1 MNGAPIALSGVSP
14 LPCLPFRDAT
24 SLQVLE
30 ACPHTFPTFPDTH
43 AYSTAQPFVSF
54 FKKVAHLGKP
64 KVVHPPSDC
73 IGQFLLALLVAPA
86 VTTLCQLL
94 EFGAQFGFGFRMNA
108 QASLSSS
115 HVERVAEELLS
126 VDTAYVGLL
135 SVYFEEEFSLYELRN
150 AFAHPFGGSRTFT
163 EDDAVIGIAHKRKP
177 ASFKFAVKLR
187 QHYVAQHGA
196 ERAALRNSPSRVL
209 ILVAD
214 YHTCVEILM
223 YQRYDPAV
231 LDCLAKYLYQL
242 AVVDCVKEFFKV

>member
-94 EFGAQFGFGFRMNA
+94 EFGAEFGFGFRMNA

-126 VDTAYVGLL
+126 VDIAYVGLL

-150 AFAHPFGGSRTFT
+150 ASSG
-163 EDDAVIGIAHKRKP
+163 
-177 ASFKFAVKLR
+177 
-187 QHYVAQHGA
+187 
-196 ERAALRNSPSRVL
+196 
-209 ILVAD
+209 
-214 YHTCVEILM
+214 
-223 YQRYDPAV
+223 
-231 LDCLAKYLYQL
+231 
-242 AVVDCVKEFFKV
+242 